1 MNKLLVLSDNA
12 EEYKSFLLEKN
23 LPDLAISVAL
33 NSEEAQPFLS
43 QTNIILGNPE
53 LVAPVINHAPKLE
66 WVQSVFAGI
75 EPFCKAGQRTDY
87 LLTGV
92 KDIFGPLMS
101 EYVFSYI
108 LANERKVFEARNYQ
122 EQKKWKRLPYRSL
135 SDLTIGVCGLGSIG
149 QKIAETAAH
158 FRMRVLG
165 LSRTAKYFS
174 SVDKVYSPSE
184 ICELAEQVDYLVV
197 VLPNTVKT
205 QCMINQEVLQALGS
219 ESILINVGRGS
230 VVDEQALIKA
240 IDNKTISGA
249 VLDVFHTE
257 PLPSDSPLWTFDN
270 VFITAHNS
278 AVTFPKDIAS
288 LFSLNYQLFNK
299 KRPLKYVIDFYRGY

>member
-12 EEYKSFLLEKN
+12 EEYVCFLLEKN

-33 NSEEAQPFLS
+33 NSKKAQPFLS

-53 LVAPVINHAPKLE
+53 LVASVIQNAPKLE
-66 WVQSVFAGI
+66 WVQSTFAGI
-75 EPFCKAGQRTDY
+75 EPFFKAGRRTDY

-108 LANERKVFEARNYQ
+108 LAIERKVFQARNYQ
-122 EQKKWKRLPYRSL
+122 QQIKWKRLPYRSL

-149 QKIAETAAH
+149 QEIAQTAAH

-165 LSRTAKYFS
+165 LSRTAKHFS
-174 SVDKVYSPSE
+174 LAEKVYGPNE
-184 ICELAEQVDYLVV
+184 ICQLAEQVDYLVV
-197 VLPNTVKT
+197 VLPNTLET
-205 QCMINQEVLQALGS
+205 QSMINQEVLQALGS
-219 ESILINVGRGS
+219 EAILINVGRGA
-230 VVDEQALIKA
+230 VVDEQALIQA
-240 IDNKTISGA
+240 LDNKTIGGA
-249 VLDVFHTE
+249 VLDVFNTE
-257 PLPSDSPLWTFDN
+257 PLSSDSPLWTFDN

-278 AVTFPKDIAS
+278 AVTFPDDIAN
-288 LFSLNYQLFNK
+288 LFSLNYHQFINK
-299 KRPLKYVIDFYRGY
+299 RALKYVIDFNRGY